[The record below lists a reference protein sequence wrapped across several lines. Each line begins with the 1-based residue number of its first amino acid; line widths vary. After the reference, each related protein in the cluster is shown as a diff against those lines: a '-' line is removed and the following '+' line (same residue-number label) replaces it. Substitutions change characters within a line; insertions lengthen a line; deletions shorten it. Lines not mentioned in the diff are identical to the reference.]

1 MTTPNTVSDPPDAP
15 QTWMRRWLI
24 AAGAYNLLWGVATI
38 AAPISTLRAL
48 GVTTP
53 DTAVWPQLW
62 ACVGMIVGVYGIGY
76 LIASRDPL
84 RHWPIVLV
92 GLLGKIF
99 GPIGFIDAA
108 LAGDLPWRMG
118 FTLLTNDLL
127 WWIPFAM
134 ILWAAAHAAQP
145 KAHPDPISLAD
156 ALHRSRTHSGQSLAA
171 ITAAAPTLVVLLRHA
186 GCTFCREAIADL
198 AREREKIRT
207 AGMSLVVVGMS
218 ADSDSLLAIAER
230 HQLRDVEWVAD
241 PDRLLYRAL
250 ELRRG
255 NFLQL
260 FGPIVWLRGM
270 IAGLKGHGI
279 GKLEGDGFQ
288 MPGAFVIT
296 HDRVLRAYR
305 HRTAADRPDYV
316 ELACPLN

>member
-1 MTTPNTVSDPPDAP
+1 
-15 QTWMRRWLI
+15 MRRWLI
-24 AAGAYNLLWGVATI
+24 AAGAYNLLWGAATI
-38 AAPISTLRAL
+38 AAPVWTLRTL

-53 DTAVWPQLW
+53 DTAIWPQLW

-76 LIASRDPL
+76 LIAARDPL

-108 LAGDLPWRMG
+108 FAGDLPWRMG

-127 WWIPFAM
+127 WWIPFTM
-134 ILWAAAHAAQP
+134 ILWAAANASQPRPDAAP
-145 KAHPDPISLAD
+145 VSLAD
-156 ALHRSRTHSGQSLAA
+156 ALQQTKTHTGQSLAT
-171 ITAAAPTLVVLLRHA
+171 ITHAGPTLVVLLRHA

-198 AREREKIRT
+198 AHEREKIRST
-207 AGMSLVVVGMS
+207 GMPLVVVGMS
-218 ADSDSLLAIAER
+218 AESDSLRAIADK
-230 HQLRDVEWVAD
+230 HHLRDVEWVAD

-260 FGPIVWLRGM
+260 FGPIVWIRGM
-270 IAGLKGHGI
+270 LAGLKGHGI
-279 GKLEGDGFQ
+279 GTLEGDGFQ
-288 MPGAFVIT
+288 MPGAFVID